1 MNTKKVKVE
10 VIYLLGKDKQ
20 EIKIP
25 ILVPNIEEIA
35 SSIFNLTRKLE
46 EKYGTENVELKHI
59 NNFFN

>member
-1 MNTKKVKVE
+1 MNTKKAKVE

-20 EIKIP
+20 EYTFT

-35 SSIFNLTRKLE
+35 TSVFNLTRKLE

-59 NNFFN
+59 NNF